1 MKKFLKTL
9 VYIFAILW
17 LVFVFMIIL
26 SPYKLGSVVA
36 RFSPIY
42 LYMQKQ
48 SEPIAYDVPTK
59 FYDENVW
66 EFDLTW
72 NNAFIFDLK
81 DFEISVQKWV
91 VSYKAFY
98 FNPEFTTLLY
108 PVRYAYAD
116 NGKLGE
122 WQNFNCVKILK
133 NVDEQENPDWCKI
146 FTINKWLLSDTF
158 VWDLE
163 YDKLFVYITAFK
175 EWAKVDIK

>member
-1 MKKFLKTL
+1 MKKFFRVVL
-9 VYIFAILW
+9 YIFAIIW
-17 LVFVFMIIL
+17 LLFTVSLIL

-48 SEPIAYDVPTK
+48 SEPITYDVPTK

-81 DFEISVQKWV
+81 DFEISVQEWV

-98 FNPEFTTLLY
+98 FNPEFTTLLH
-108 PVRYAYAD
+108 PVRYAYA
-116 NGKLGE
+116 
-122 WQNFNCVKILK
+122 VHS
-133 NVDEQENPDWCKI
+133 I
-146 FTINKWLLSDTF
+146 F
-158 VWDLE
+158 
-163 YDKLFVYITAFK
+163 KLFHMWVF
-175 EWAKVDIK
+175 